1 MGKFAPLGLMDGLA
15 KRTPDDM
22 FDSRYGAA
30 SKKGLSRASVA
41 LFKAAAAGRWETMFS
56 LTPSA
61 IGTNVPQSI
70 RKPPSL

>member
-1 MGKFAPLGLMDGLA
+1 MGKFAAQGPMDGLVN
-15 KRTPDDM
+15 RIPDDM
-22 FDSRYGAA
+22 FDSRYSAA

-41 LFKAAAAGRWETMFS
+41 LFKAAAVGRWETMFS

-70 RKPPSL
+70 RKLPSL